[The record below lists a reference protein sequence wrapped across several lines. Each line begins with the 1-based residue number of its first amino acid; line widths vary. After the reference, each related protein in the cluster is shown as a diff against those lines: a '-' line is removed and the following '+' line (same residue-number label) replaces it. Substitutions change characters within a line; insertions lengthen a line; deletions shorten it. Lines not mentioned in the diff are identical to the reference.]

1 MCSKT
6 RLNFNQNPAN
16 PFFQGENHFNCKIY
30 TSIKNIQQQQLDLQ
44 AQEKKQLK
52 KNEKVEKN
60 ENFEELEKIK
70 KSLCK

>member
-16 PFFQGENHFNCKIY
+16 PFFQGENHFNCEIY

-44 AQEKKQLK
+44 AQVKKQLK
-52 KNEKVEKN
+52 KS
-60 ENFEELEKIK
+60 EKIK
-70 KSLCK
+70 MMKIGFQNIPSR

>member
-44 AQEKKQLK
+44 AQEKK
-52 KNEKVEKN
+52 
-60 ENFEELEKIK
+60 
-70 KSLCK
+70 